1 MSKVIT
7 QPEGQVSEGER
18 LSRGVACSN
27 GVTGTAG
34 VLATLF
40 TALAD
45 H

>member
-7 QPEGQVSEGER
+7 KPEGQVSEGGT
-18 LSRGVACSN
+18 LVWGACSEEA
-27 GVTGTAG
+27 TGTAG

-45 H
+45 N